1 MTETISPDP
10 NSTLLEYFSKQR
22 RAFRAAPYADS
33 VERRRRL
40 ALLKQLLVDNQ
51 TELCAAIDRDFNGR
65 SVVETQI
72 AEFLPTIMAIDDATR
87 HLKAWMR
94 AQRKWL
100 PLLFQP
106 ASAEIL
112 PQPLGV
118 IGIIAPWNYPLL
130 LTLGPLIGALAA
142 GNHVLIKP
150 SELSPEFGR
159 LLARLID
166 QYFDAGLVAV
176 VNGDVA
182 LAQNFSA
189 LPFQHLV
196 FTGSVEVGRAVM
208 RAASDNLTP
217 VTLELGGKSPVV
229 IARSMPVREA
239 AERLVF
245 AKCLNAGQTCVAPDY
260 ILCPDDQVS
269 DFVQHFLSEA
279 KRQYGDITQNDD
291 YTAIINQA
299 QRKRLI
305 AYVDEAKAAG
315 ALVFVAGPSDELDYY
330 GNKLPPILLTN
341 VPEGSRLLEDE
352 IFGPL
357 LPIIKYHSLD
367 EALNYINDRP
377 QPLALY
383 VFGYEQQLRP
393 LFSRK
398 THSGAL
404 MFNEAVIHVG
414 MPNLPFGGV
423 GNSGMGHY
431 HGRYGFETFSKLKP
445 IIVKQR
451 LSSLKLLYPPYKSW
465 LVNLILRVFGR

>member
-1 MTETISPDP
+1 MTEWERPDP
-10 NSTLLEYFSKQR
+10 SQILLEKFSKQQ
-22 RAFRAAPYADS
+22 RAFRATPYADC
-33 VERRRRL
+33 VERRKRL
-40 ALLKQLLVDNQ
+40 ATLKQLLLDNKA
-51 TELCAAIDRDFNGR
+51 ELCAAIDRDFNGR

-72 AEFLPTIMAIDDATR
+72 AEFLPTIMAINDASR
-87 HLKAWMR
+87 QLKGWMR
-94 AQRKWL
+94 AERKWL
-100 PLLFQP
+100 PLLYQP
-106 ASAEIL
+106 ARAQVL

-118 IGIIAPWNYPLL
+118 IGIIVPWNYPLL
-130 LTLGPLIGALAA
+130 VSVGPLMGALAA
-142 GNHVLIKP
+142 GNHALIKL
-150 SELSPEFGR
+150 SEMTPEFGS
-159 LLARLID
+159 LFANLIE
-166 QYFDAGLVAV
+166 QYFDVGLVSV
-176 VNGDVA
+176 VNGDIE
-182 LAQNFSA
+182 LAQAFSA
-189 LPFQHLV
+189 LPFQHLF
-196 FTGSVEVGRAVM
+196 FTGSIGVGRAVM

-229 IARSMPVREA
+229 IDRSMPVREA

-291 YTAIINQA
+291 YTVIINSA

-315 ALVFVAGPSDELDYY
+315 ASVFVAGPSDELDYY

-357 LPIIKYHSLD
+357 LPIVKYHRLD

-377 QPLALY
+377 RPLALY

-423 GNSGMGHY
+423 GSSGMGHY

-445 IIVKQR
+445 IIAKQR
-451 LSSLKLLYPPYKSW
+451 LSSLKLLYPPYKPW
-465 LVNLILRVFGR
+465 LVNLILRIFGR

>member
-1 MTETISPDP
+1 M
-10 NSTLLEYFSKQR
+10 
-22 RAFRAAPYADS
+22 
-33 VERRRRL
+33 
-40 ALLKQLLVDNQ
+40 
-51 TELCAAIDRDFNGR
+51 
-65 SVVETQI
+65 VETQI

-229 IARSMPVREA
+229 IDRSMPVREA

>member
-1 MTETISPDP
+1 M
-10 NSTLLEYFSKQR
+10 
-22 RAFRAAPYADS
+22 
-33 VERRRRL
+33 
-40 ALLKQLLVDNQ
+40 
-51 TELCAAIDRDFNGR
+51 
-65 SVVETQI
+65 VETQI

-229 IARSMPVREA
+229 IDRSMPVREA

-341 VPEGSRLLEDE
+341 VPEGSRLLEE
-352 IFGPL
+352 EVFGPL
-357 LPIIKYHSLD
+357 LPIVKYHSLD

-377 QPLALY
+377 RPLALY

>member
-1 MTETISPDP
+1 
-10 NSTLLEYFSKQR
+10 
-22 RAFRAAPYADS
+22 
-33 VERRRRL
+33 
-40 ALLKQLLVDNQ
+40 
-51 TELCAAIDRDFNGR
+51 
-65 SVVETQI
+65 
-72 AEFLPTIMAIDDATR
+72 
-87 HLKAWMR
+87 
-94 AQRKWL
+94 
-100 PLLFQP
+100 
-106 ASAEIL
+106 
-112 PQPLGV
+112 GV

-229 IARSMPVREA
+229 IDRSMPVREA